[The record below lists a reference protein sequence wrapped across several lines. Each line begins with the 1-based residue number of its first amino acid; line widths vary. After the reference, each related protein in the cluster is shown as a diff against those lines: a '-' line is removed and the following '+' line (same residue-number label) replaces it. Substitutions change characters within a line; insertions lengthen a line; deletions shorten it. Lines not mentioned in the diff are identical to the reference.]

1 MKISLI
7 QKLGGNATI
16 FYKVGQFLSAGS
28 FLLQVGPNWPDYSVN
43 EIKLKSLCSDSK
55 YVDMT
60 PHPNY
65 AHPLPFLL
73 QICCSA
79 WVNGLTYKKIR
90 YEGYWTGLNN
100 LSITSEIPIMINNI
114 LSYWIFRYPDF
125 IAPCLGVHPVQSLCP
140 DRSATLEVQQDICV
154 LHVLCLQC

>member
-43 EIKLKSLCSDSK
+43 EINLKSLCSDSK

-79 WVNGLTYKKIR
+79 WVSGLTYKKSGMKVI
-90 YEGYWTGLNN
+90 GL
-100 LSITSEIPIMINNI
+100 
-114 LSYWIFRYPDF
+114 D
-125 IAPCLGVHPVQSLCP
+125 
-140 DRSATLEVQQDICV
+140 
-154 LHVLCLQC
+154 